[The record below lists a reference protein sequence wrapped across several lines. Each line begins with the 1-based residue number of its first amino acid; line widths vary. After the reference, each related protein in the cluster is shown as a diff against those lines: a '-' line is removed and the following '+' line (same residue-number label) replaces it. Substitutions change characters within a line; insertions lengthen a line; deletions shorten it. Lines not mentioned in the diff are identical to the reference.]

1 MQGRIPTMSQSCF
14 TDSSHRN
21 HLDSVAPCPP
31 PPPSKGPVLGNFFIA
46 LQIPGTH
53 IEVFESVVTYECSQC
68 EVAMKAEVVQIS
80 IITLLDISVLI
91 PPLAELLDGMSG
103 AYASGT
109 GLTHRPFK
117 PQTHCH
123 NVLEENPAE
132 RRNPQALDLITAT
145 ATPS

>member
-1 MQGRIPTMSQSCF
+1 MTKLAPQTLHSLKEQQEWKKNVIPFIPKLSELVGTLVIEAGLC
-14 TDSSHRN
+14 
-21 HLDSVAPCPP
+21 LI
-31 PPPSKGPVLGNFFIA
+31 NFR
-46 LQIPGTH
+46 
-53 IEVFESVVTYECSQC
+53 
-68 EVAMKAEVVQIS
+68 
-80 IITLLDISVLI
+80 
-91 PPLAELLDGMSG
+91 LDGMSG